1 MRTIEDTRAAGVAS
15 TSLHT
20 SPRWLLPIPEACTG
34 LGVGRSTLYEMAA
47 RGDVQI
53 VRVGRRALVP
63 VASIEAYV
71 ERLRAGKEVD
81 DPTPAA

>member
-1 MRTIEDTRAAGVAS
+1 MTAVEET
-15 TSLHT
+15 TT
-20 SPRWLLPIPEACTG
+20 PRWLLPIPDACVG

-71 ERLRAGKEVD
+71 QRLRSADE
-81 DPTPAA
+81 PSPAA